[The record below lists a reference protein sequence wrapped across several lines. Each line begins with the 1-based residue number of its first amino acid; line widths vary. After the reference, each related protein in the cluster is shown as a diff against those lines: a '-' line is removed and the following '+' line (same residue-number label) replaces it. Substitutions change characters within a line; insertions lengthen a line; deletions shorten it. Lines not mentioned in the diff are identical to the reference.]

1 MGDMLTTE
9 YDGCGRCMV
18 GVRRLSRKTDATS
31 SPARQGEQVLAAV
44 AGMGGHVIAWADD
57 WEVSGATN
65 PLERKGFGPWLRGE
79 MGPYDGVASASVD
92 RVGRNVRDTL
102 NTQELL
108 TGQGR
113 LIVTADHTG
122 VWDFHDPN
130 QENEW
135 MAKAWGSQMELRAIQ
150 KRNRDETLRARAAG
164 QPRQMPSYGYQYIRL
179 VPMGKVDHVEIDPVA
194 AGVIREV
201 ARRLLADG
209 TGTVTAASEAAR
221 LTRAGVASPS
231 DRRAELY
238 GRPRKGGMWNR
249 KTLHV
254 ILTSPAALGYLI
266 HDGRP
271 VIGPDGEP
279 VRLAEPLWDRATH
292 DALVEKLRPRRD
304 GARTQKGTH
313 LLSGLAFCGA
323 CGRRLY
329 IVTRNTS
336 AGPHP
341 GYGCNGRVRGVP
353 ASQHCKPAP
362 TMATTALDTAVGE
375 WFLARYGSGQVMEK
389 IYDPGTGYAARVA
402 EAEAARKR
410 LRDDRAAGLYVDE
423 DDAEWFR
430 AQYARLGQEI
440 RELRALPE
448 RPAGMQLVP
457 TGQTIADHWATAP
470 DGAARRELLHGYGV
484 RVTLWPR
491 GAGQRWQATGLS
503 LHDLLADHAAPAEA

>member
-1 MGDMLTTE
+1 
-9 YDGCGRCMV
+9 MV
-18 GVRRLSRKTDATS
+18 GVRRLSRRTDATS
-31 SPARQGEQVLAAV
+31 SPARQGQQILAAV
-44 AGMGGHVIAWADD
+44 ADMGGHVIAWADD

-79 MGPYDGVASASVD
+79 RGPYDGIASASVD

-113 LIVTADHTG
+113 SIVTADHAG
-122 VWDFHDPN
+122 VWDFGDPN

-135 MAKAWGSQMELRAIQ
+135 MVKAWGSQMELRAIQ

-179 VPMGKVDHVEIDPVA
+179 VPMGKVDHVAVDPVA
-194 AGVIREV
+194 AEVIREV
-201 ARRLLADG
+201 ARRLLADE
-209 TGTVTAASEAAR
+209 TGTITAASEAAR

-238 GRPRKGGMWNR
+238 GRPRKGGVWNR

-254 ILTSPAALGYLI
+254 ILTSQAALGYLI

-271 VIGPDGEP
+271 VLGADGEP

-292 DALVEKLRPRRD
+292 DALAAKLKPRRD

-313 LLSGLAFCGA
+313 LLSGLGFCGT

-329 IVTRNTS
+329 IVTRTNGTGTYP
-336 AGPHP
+336 A
-341 GYGCNGRVRGVP
+341 YGCNGRVRGVP
-353 ASQHCKPAP
+353 SSQHCAPAP
-362 TMATTALDTAVGE
+362 TMAATALDAAVAQ
-375 WFLARYGSGQVMEK
+375 WFLARYGTGEVTEK
-389 IYDPGTGYAARVA
+389 VYDPGTGYAARIA

-410 LRDDRAAGLYVDE
+410 LRDDRAAGLYDDE
-423 DDAEWFR
+423 DDHEWFR
-430 AQYARLGQEI
+430 TQYARLGREI

-448 RPAGMQLVP
+448 RPAGMRMVP
-457 TGQTIADHWATAP
+457 TGQTVADQWAKAP
-470 DGAARRELLHGYGV
+470 DDAARRELLHGYEV
-484 RVTLWPR
+484 RVMLWPR
-491 GAGQRWQATGLS
+491 GAEQRWQATGLDLHALAAS
-503 LHDLLADHAAPAEA
+503 LPAEL